1 MKINSPRPSL
11 PSTQPSRTTS
21 LPPRPPPRVDDG
33 FEPSRSGPVTLS
45 APRGSGVSS
54 VEDITTD
61 RTTFLRSGA
70 SGSAVEDLQRKL
82 KEAGFDPGAI
92 DGKFGPATQA
102 AVRAYQQAKGLQVD
116 GIVGPETRASLLGQP
131 YTRPSQPGG
140 GSPQTPPAGGAD
152 NTPPTEGAGDAA
164 PVESGRS
171 ATAQQLE
178 AMARA
183 RHGQAFVNEVKAMAG
198 RLGVKP
204 EWIFAV
210 MKNESGMDPKA
221 VNPYSNATGL
231 IQFMPATARGLGTSV
246 EALKNMSAM
255 DQLKYVEKYFKPYAG
270 KIKSGPDM
278 YMATFWPAGLGK
290 PDSYKIGGATVAR
303 QNKIFDLNRDGQITA
318 GEFRE
323 YYRRK
328 YPELA

>member
-11 PSTQPSRTTS
+11 PTQPRPTAS

-33 FEPSRSGPVTLS
+33 FEPSRSGPVALS
-45 APRGSGVSS
+45 APRAAGVNS
-54 VEDITTD
+54 VEDITSD
-61 RTTFLRSGA
+61 RTTFLRNGA
-70 SGSAVEDLQRKL
+70 SGAAVEDLQTKL
-82 KEAGFDPGAI
+82 KEAGFDPGPI
-92 DGKFGPATQA
+92 DGKFGPATAA
-102 AVRAYQQAKGLQVD
+102 AVRAYQQANGLQVD
-116 GIVGPETRASLLGQP
+116 GIVGPQTRGALLGQSTP
-131 YTRPSQPGG
+131 QPEQPTDPSAPTDPSTPVQPGG
-140 GSPQTPPAGGAD
+140 DT
-152 NTPPTEGAGDAA
+152 
-164 PVESGRS
+164 
-171 ATAQQLE
+171 ATARELE
-178 AMARA
+178 AMALKK
-183 RHGQAFVNEVKAMAG
+183 HGPAFVAEVKAMSQ

-204 EWIFAV
+204 EWLFAV

-221 VNPYSNATGL
+221 VNPYSDATGL
-231 IQFMPATARGLGTSV
+231 IQFMPDTARGLGTSV

-270 KIKSGPDM
+270 KMKSGPDM

-290 PDSYKIGGATVAR
+290 PDSYKIGGAKVAA
-303 QNKIFDLNRDGQITA
+303 QNKIFDLDRNGQITA